1 MIATEKNIEIS
12 YLFDFY
18 GEILSEKQ
26 QLAVEMYYNDDL
38 SLSEVAQQLGISRQG
53 VRDSL
58 KRSESALYEME
69 EKLGLAAKF
78 GSMLESLEKIKGNA
92 ERINEYNSK
101 NGGSEDVQNW
111 ADEIAQTAEELVNK
125 F

>member
-1 MIATEKNIEIS
+1 MIVTEKNIEIS

-58 KRSESALYEME
+58 KRSENALYEME

-78 GSMLESLEKIKGNA
+78 GSMLESLEKIKGCA
-92 ERINEYNSK
+92 EKINEYNST
-101 NGGSEDVQNW
+101 NSNSESVQKW
-111 ADEIAQTAEELVNK
+111 ADEIARTAEELVNK